1 LGEGN
6 NVLSLDAYGRRQ
18 SLMCIRD
25 RLNAC
30 FLIAVGYRNLFID
43 RFYQFVLE
51 SSLGLP
57 VIEGRI

>member
-1 LGEGN
+1 ML
-6 NVLSLDAYGRRQ
+6 LPID
-18 SLMCIRD
+18 
-25 RLNAC
+25 AC
-30 FLIAVGYRNLFID
+30 FLIAIGYRNLFID